1 MTDLVALQRR
11 KQREKAERIRVEERL
26 EATPAAQDD
35 MLLRSQL
42 ERTWCVPRGFVGW
55 FMVADHRS
63 IGVRYMLTAFV
74 FFTLAGVM
82 AALMRVQLAFP
93 EAGIISPDAYNQVF
107 TSHGLVMM
115 FLFAVPVMEAMGIY
129 FVPLMVGARNIAFPR
144 LNTFSY
150 FMFLFGGIFLFTALV
165 LNTGPDAGWFSYPP
179 LSGPDYSPGKRV
191 DVFAQLIT
199 FTEVAALSVAV
210 ELIATIFKLRAPGM
224 TLNRI
229 PLFVWAMLVTSL
241 MIVFSLPS
249 VVSSSS
255 FLLLDRLVGTHFFN
269 PTEGGDAVLYQH
281 LFWFFGHPEVYIIF
295 IPALGMVSSI
305 ITTFTQRPTFGYT
318 ALVLSL
324 FMTGFIGFSVW
335 VHHMF
340 TTGLPQMGLSFF
352 TAASLII
359 VIPTSVQ
366 IFCWIAALWKGRPR
380 FETPLLFVLGFIAI
394 FVLGGLSGVT
404 LASVPIDLQVHDTY
418 YVVAHFHYVL
428 IGGAVFPLI
437 GAVYYWYPKI
447 TGRMMNARLGLWNFV
462 TLFVGFNVTFFP
474 MHILGFL
481 GMPRRV
487 YTYPEYM
494 SWTTLNI
501 VSSLGALMLVAG
513 GVMLIYNLAHSYRYG
528 AVAGDNPWNAD
539 TLEWATTS
547 PPPVYNFAEIPIV
560 EGRHAVWERS
570 TPPPVVVGI
579 SPDRREV
586 LVTDVMDAEPAHIDE
601 FPKPSIWPFLAAV
614 ATSAMFVASI
624 FTPWAI
630 VYGAPPIAI
639 TLVGWFWPKERAADH
654 VEEPFTPDAPD
665 PVMPEAHA

>member
-1 MTDLVALQRR
+1 MTDQARR
-11 KQREKAERIRVEERL
+11 QQQEQREHAQRIEVTERVAPPLSAADAVRVRAEL
-26 EATPAAQDD
+26 EN
-35 MLLRSQL
+35 
-42 ERTWCVPRGFVGW
+42 TWWVPQGVIGW

-63 IGVRYMLTAFV
+63 VGVRYMVTAFV
-74 FFTLAGVM
+74 FFVLAGVM
-82 AALMRVQLAFP
+82 AALMRIQLAFP

-150 FMFLFGGIFLFTALV
+150 FMFLFGGLFLLIALV

-179 LSGPDYSPGKRV
+179 LSGPDYSPGKRE

-210 ELIATIFKLRAPGM
+210 SIIATVFKLRAPGM

-249 VVSSSS
+249 VVSSST
-255 FLLLDRLVGTHFFN
+255 FLLLDRLVGTHFYN
-269 PTEGGDAVLYQH
+269 PSEGGDAVLYQH

-295 IPALGMVSSI
+295 VPALGMVSSI
-305 ITTFTQRPTFGYT
+305 ITTFTQRPTFGYVP
-318 ALVLSL
+318 LVLSL
-324 FMTGFIGFSVW
+324 FMTAFLGFSVW

-340 TTGLPQMGLSFF
+340 ATGLPQMGLSFF

-359 VIPTSVQ
+359 VIPTAVQ
-366 IFCWIAALWKGRPR
+366 MFCWIAALWKGRPR

-447 TGRMMNARLGLWNFV
+447 TGRLMNHRVGVWNFV
-462 TLFVGFNVTFFP
+462 TLFIGFNVTFFP

-487 YTYPEYM
+487 YTYPQYM
-494 SWTTLNI
+494 SWTALNI
-501 VSSLGALMLVAG
+501 VSSLGALLLIVGGLV
-513 GVMLIYNLAHSYRYG
+513 LIYNLVHSYRYG
-528 AVAGDNPWNAD
+528 TIAGDNPWHAD

-547 PPPVYNFAEIPIV
+547 PPPVYNFIEIPIV
-560 EGRHAVWERS
+560 EGRHAVWQRS
-570 TPPPVVVGI
+570 SPAPVVVGI
-579 SPDRREV
+579 RSDKRES
-586 LVTDVMDAEPAHIDE
+586 LVTDVMDAEPAHVEE
-601 FPKPSIWPFLAAV
+601 FPDPSIWPFLAAV
-614 ATSAMFVASI
+614 ATSIMFIASI

-630 VYGAPPIAI
+630 VYGALPILI
-639 TLVGWFWPKERAADH
+639 TLIGWFWPKQPAHEH
-654 VEEPFTPDAPD
+654 VEEPFAPHAPD
-665 PVMPEAHA
+665 PIVPEARA